1 MTLWTLQGI
10 EIYDLL
16 LKNGIAYCI
25 EPSWGDDENFMRAYR
40 WMSSQMRQRIGDPP
54 IEGIEYPMWAW
65 YQYDSVKK
73 RKPTKS
79 PVNAPEGISAY
90 LEIEVPDKDVL
101 LSSFSNWHS
110 ALNGWPL
117 ENWKQIERKTDLLD
131 KAAGEHLGFKDYP
144 DDIQQEIEASWEPI
158 FDLNR
163 RDKTVGRTHKRNRSI
178 QATFWVLRQEYVRSV
193 EFLERKGNVVRQVQ
207 KNTKNLDDCG
217 NIEEKS

>member
-16 LKNGIAYCI
+16 LKNGIAYCT
-25 EPSWGDDENFMRAYR
+25 EPSLGDDENFMRAYR

-131 KAAGEHLGFKDYP
+131 KAAGKHLGFKDYP

-163 RDKTVGRTHKRNRSI
+163 RDKTVGRTHRRNRSI